1 MAASYSQV
9 PKDEVFEMTNFPEG
23 VPPSGDPS
31 DKLWLMYLSESE
43 KHDRAISDGWKD
55 DANGVLVFTG
65 LFSATVAAF
74 IIESYKQLSPDKT
87 AFFLQQISQQLSGL
101 SNGTY
106 VRPQD
111 YPTSSPSTSIVC
123 VNAMWILSLI
133 VSITCALLA
142 TLMQQWARQYVQLP
156 QLRTTPRERA
166 HVRSFL
172 FFGLKQFR
180 MSYAVEL
187 IPTLLHLAVFL
198 FFVGLVIFF
207 FTIFTTVAIIIS
219 ASVGIFS
226 IAYIA
231 LTILPCVYLNC
242 PYRTPLSNLS
252 WYVWHTAVRYL
263 IALFL
268 CIEAT
273 FHVQGYLIE
282 WRNNFESYAQ
292 DHYLRRK
299 DGLRKSVANRA
310 QNAPEDRELQALN
323 WFLHVPALSEDG
335 TFQNF
340 VSTLTEDT
348 VQRLLQPSDSQ
359 FSPSFSHRLRSLLW
373 TCLPGTTGLTADAQQ
388 HRLLTCLDVIYRGVK
403 AYNIAPLDQSGEPIP
418 DNIRVNF
425 AELGMMRVLWSD
437 QGSAVRVS
445 ARCICA
451 LLARRLLRDI
461 GGPRSRRLQTDAD
474 IYWLTAVFDHPSSNE
489 IYNSLHN
496 LAEVDRMNLN
506 SFVHEVR
513 SLLLERRST
522 NREITSILDTLTIL
536 MDARNSPRRNTLREQ
551 IRELTQRAEISGCLQ
566 QLVTPLL
573 ELLREFPIDVG
584 AVPAVSMP
592 IPPPASVPQSNS

>member
-1 MAASYSQV
+1 MTTSYSQV
-9 PKDEVFEMTNFPEG
+9 PKEEALEVGIPAE

-31 DKLWLMYLSESE
+31 DKTWLMYLSESE
-43 KHDRAISDGWKD
+43 KYDKAISDGWKD

-74 IIESYKQLSPDKT
+74 IIESYKKLSPDSGDQT
-87 AFFLQQISQQLSGL
+87 AFLLQQISQQLSGL

-106 VRPQD
+106 VGPQD
-111 YPTSSPSTSIVC
+111 YPTFSPSTSIVC

-187 IPTLLHLAVFL
+187 IPALLHLAVFL

-219 ASVGIFS
+219 VSVGIFS

-242 PYRTPLSNLS
+242 PYRTSLSNLS
-252 WYVWHTAVRYL
+252 WYVGHTAVRYPV
-263 IALFL
+263 ALFL
-268 CIEAT
+268 WIEEI
-273 FHVQGYLIE
+273 FHVQNHLVDLREKLERYVE
-282 WRNNFESYAQ
+282 
-292 DHYLRRK
+292 DHDRRRK
-299 DGLRKSVANRA
+299 DGLGKSVANRA
-310 QNAPEDRELQALN
+310 QSAPEDRELQALN

-335 TFQNF
+335 AFQNF
-340 VSTLTEDT
+340 VSTLTGDT
-348 VQRLLQPSDSQ
+348 VPRLLQPRAPDSQ
-359 FSPSFSHRLRSLLW
+359 SSSPFSHRLHDLLL
-373 TCLPGTTGLTADAQQ
+373 TCLPGTTGLTPGAQQ
-388 HRLLTCLDVIYRGVK
+388 HRLLTCLDTIYRGVR
-403 AYNIAPLDQSGEPIP
+403 AYNVAPLDQSGGPIP
-418 DNIRVNF
+418 DSIRINF
-425 AELGMMRVLWSD
+425 AELRTMRILWSD
-437 QGSAVRVS
+437 QGTAVRVR

-451 LLARRLLRDI
+451 LLARRILRDI
-461 GGPRSRRLQTDAD
+461 GHRRHPRDAD
-474 IYWLTAVFDHPSSNE
+474 LSWLAAVFDKSSNE
-489 IYNSLHN
+489 IYSSLDN
-496 LAEVDRMNLN
+496 LAGADSMNLK
-506 SFVHEVR
+506 SFVRGVQ
-513 SLLLERRST
+513 SPLLERGLT
-522 NREITSILDTLTIL
+522 NEEITSVLDTLTIL
-536 MDARNSPRRNTLREQ
+536 MDAENGPRRNSLQEQ
-551 IRELTQRAEISGCLQ
+551 IRALTQRAENSGCLQ

-573 ELLREFPIDVG
+573 ELLYKAFPTDVS
-584 AVPAVSMP
+584 VPIRMP
-592 IPPPASVPQSNS
+592 TPGVPQSHS